1 MPIKHSF
8 NSTISA
14 SEQIARVWADSP
26 DFSLGEIT
34 LKILQDKIAAA
45 QQKRDKIENLRT
57 QLTALS
63 NEMGDQLKEL
73 ANINTRALSGVRAT
87 YGPNS
92 TKYEQAGGTRT
103 DERKR
108 SPKKPKKNNE

>member
-1 MPIKHSF
+1 MARKRSF
-8 NSTISA
+8 TATIA
-14 SEQIARVWADSP
+14 SSEKIARVWSESA

-34 LKILQDKIAAA
+34 LKMLQDKMAAA
-45 QQKRDKIENLRT
+45 HQKREEIENMRS

-63 NEMGDQLKEL
+63 NELDDQLLEL
-73 ANINTRALSGVRAT
+73 SNINTRALSGYRAV

-103 DERKR
+103 EERKH
-108 SPKKPKKNNE
+108 SSNKTKKDGQ